1 MNETKLNIIADFLN
15 GKLSVTEKDEF
26 LAELESDTELKS
38 EFEKLQQLRA
48 IAERNRILEEVR
60 QVHNQKITELKAPK
74 GRIISLP
81 KISGVAAAACF
92 VGVFYLGNAD
102 FNYLQLSSAERG
114 NNNATTALTDLE
126 KGLSLLQNDEP
137 KTAIQYF
144 QKAKNNTELTDYYK
158 DAARWYEVVSYA
170 EMDMDKE
177 AKTQLSLI
185 INSTGFKYKI
195 GWIEQLKMKI
205 RLIF

>member
-15 GKLSVTEKDEF
+15 GKLSATENDEF
-26 LAELESDTELKS
+26 LAQIEADVELKA
-38 EFEKLQQLRA
+38 EFEKLQQLKA

-81 KISGVAAAACF
+81 KISGIAAAACF
-92 VGVFYLGNAD
+92 VGVFYLGTAD
-102 FNYLQLSSAERG
+102 FDYLELSTAERG
-114 NNNATTALTDLE
+114 DSNVTTALTDLE

-144 QKAKNNTELTDYYK
+144 QKAKNNTELTDYYR

-170 EMDMDKE
+170 AMDMDE
-177 AKTQLSLI
+177 NAKNSLNLI
-185 INSTGFKYKI
+185 ENSKSFKYKI
-195 GWIEQLKMKI
+195 GWIEEWKMKI
-205 RLIF
+205 RLMF

>member
-1 MNETKLNIIADFLN
+1 MNETILNIIADFLN
-15 GKLSVTEKDEF
+15 GKLSATERDEF
-26 LAELESDTELKS
+26 LALLESDTQLKS

-60 QVHNQKITELKAPK
+60 QVHEQKIAELKAPK

-114 NNNATTALTDLE
+114 DSNATTALTDLE

-144 QKAKNNTELTDYYK
+144 QKAKNNTELTDYYR

-170 EMDMDKE
+170 EMDMDVQ
-177 AKTQLSLI
+177 AKKQLSLI
-185 INSTGFKYKI
+185 KNSTGFKYKI
-195 GWIEQLKMKI
+195 GWIEQLKMKV
-205 RLIF
+205 RLMF

>member
-1 MNETKLNIIADFLN
+1 MSQSDNKILGDYLNK
-15 GKLSVTEKDEF
+15 KLSKADEYT
-26 LAELESDTELKS
+26 LRVRLESDESLK
-38 EFEKLQQLRA
+38 EEYERLALLKT

-60 QVHNQKITELKAPK
+60 QVHEQKIAELKTPK
-74 GRIISLP
+74 GSIISWS
-81 KISGVAAAACF
+81 KISGFAAAACF

-137 KTAIQYF
+137 KTAIVYF
-144 QKAKNNTELTDYYK
+144 QKAKDNTELTDYYR

-177 AKTQLSLI
+177 AKNSLKLI
-185 INSTGFKYKI
+185 ENSKSFKYKI
-195 GWIEQLKMKI
+195 GWIEQLKMTI

>member
-15 GKLSVTEKDEF
+15 GKLSATEKDEF
-26 LAELESDTELKS
+26 LTQIEADIELKA
-38 EFEKLQQLRA
+38 EFEKLQQLKA

-60 QVHNQKITELKAPK
+60 QVHEQKIAALKASK

-102 FNYLQLSSAERG
+102 FDYLELSSAERG
-114 NNNATTALTDLE
+114 NNNALTALTDLE
-126 KGLSLLQNDEP
+126 RGLSLLKTDEP

-144 QKAKNNTELTDYYK
+144 RKAKDNTELTDYYR

-170 EMDMDKE
+170 EMDMDE
-177 AKTQLSLI
+177 NAKSSLNLI
-185 INSTGFKYKI
+185 ENSKSFKYKI
-195 GWIEQLKMKI
+195 GGIEEWKMKI
-205 RLIF
+205 RLTF